1 MKTLQL
7 YSPTFVHIQN
17 DFKQFLQTW
26 NYGDSTIQNLP
37 NHLKE
42 FFHYLET
49 KGYDSLQYIKTKTVT
64 EYYQYLSSR
73 SNKRKSGALSNGSLN
88 KHQQTLKL
96 FLKYLKRHEYK
107 LNFGV
112 HLKSE
117 KSNRIDVK
125 DILTI
130 AEVKELFEATNYS
143 HASKS
148 MRLRD
153 KAILTVLY
161 SCGLRRNEAVG
172 LNVADVHFDK
182 NRLYI
187 RKGTKN
193 KKRKKPYV
201 SINNNNLEILKEYIE
216 NGRISTKKTD
226 ALFVN
231 RFGKRLQGQS
241 LENRLKAVIETTEN
255 DTLKSKRI
263 TPHNLRH
270 SIATHLLQNGMP
282 LERVSLF
289 LGHSRIESTQIY
301 TQIVAALEND

>member
-1 MKTLQL
+1 MKMLPL
-7 YSPTFVHIQN
+7 YSPNFIVIHQ
-17 DFKQFLQTW
+17 DFKQYLQTW
-26 NYGDSTIQNLP
+26 NYGKSTIENLP

-64 EYYQYLSSR
+64 EYYQYLSCR
-73 SNKRKSGALSNGSLN
+73 NNQRKGGALSNGSLN

-96 FLKYLKRHEYK
+96 FLKYLKLHEYK

-130 AEVKELFEATNYS
+130 GEVKELFEATNYS

-172 LNVADVHFDK
+172 LNVCDVDFDK
-182 NRLYI
+182 NRLHI
-187 RKGTKN
+187 RKGSRN
-193 KKRKKPYV
+193 KKRKIPFV
-201 SINNNNLEILKEYIE
+201 VINDTNLNILKNYIE
-216 NGRISTKKTD
+216 NGRKPTTKKD
-226 ALFVN
+226 ALFIN
-231 RFGKRLQGQS
+231 LFGNRLQGQS
-241 LENRLKAVIETTEN
+241 LENRLKAIIETTEN
-255 DTLKSKRI
+255 DILLAKRI

-270 SIATHLLQNGMP
+270 SIATHLLQNGMT
-282 LERVSLF
+282 LERVSEF
-289 LGHSRIESTQIY
+289 LGHSSIESSQIY
-301 TQIVAALEND
+301 TQIVETLEND